1 MSYLQQPNTM
11 CSAGNG
17 CQGETEYPT
26 ERARSRKTLLSKKN
40 VLYRYYVCIPVFI
53 NKRVLKC
60 PIKWPICSENSRVI
74 FFNNYW
80 VVQQAKTQ
88 NYNTVFL
95 CHENTFICFHISMYN
110 KLKNPPN
117 QSVEKAHIRKGLQ
130 NSIRYQFINL
140 FENEMA

>member
-26 ERARSRKTLLSKKN
+26 ERARSRKTLLSKKKMCVF
-40 VLYRYYVCIPVFI
+40 VLYRYYVCISVFI
-53 NKRVLKC
+53 NKLVLKC
-60 PIKWPICSENSRVI
+60 PIKWPICSEKSRVI

-88 NYNTVFL
+88 NYNTDITELSSYAMKTHLSVFIYL
-95 CHENTFICFHISMYN
+95 CTTNWKMHRISPWKM
-110 KLKNPPN
+110 PT
-117 QSVEKAHIRKGLQ
+117 
-130 NSIRYQFINL
+130 
-140 FENEMA
+140 